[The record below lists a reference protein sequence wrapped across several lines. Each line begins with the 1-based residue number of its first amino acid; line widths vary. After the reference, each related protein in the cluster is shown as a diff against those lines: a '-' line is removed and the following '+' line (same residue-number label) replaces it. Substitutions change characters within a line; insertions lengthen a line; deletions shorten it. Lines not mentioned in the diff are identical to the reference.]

1 MKKSILLAAL
11 LLAGCAVGP
20 NYRKPDLPV
29 SPAYQ
34 DMPMVKAQAPL
45 SVPMAAEADLSQ
57 WWMQFNDLELQSLI
71 SLALQSNLD
80 LLTAESR
87 LREARQQVIV
97 AGAAGLPHVNA
108 NGVAA
113 HIHSNSN
120 LLSDLSGGSGG
131 SSGGSAA
138 PSGPLDAKLYS
149 LGFDATWEIDVFGGI
164 RRGIEAADASREA
177 AVWQMRDSE
186 VTLTGEIATDYLT
199 LRATQARI
207 AILQDEAK
215 EQQNVLNLTAA
226 RARTGFVTQLDVN
239 QQNALVASTLAQIP
253 ELLAQAGAMEHAIAV
268 LLAEQ
273 PEAMTAELDR
283 SAAIPAMPTS
293 LPVGLPSDLLRRR
306 PDVRAAERQLAAA
319 NAQIGVAEADLYP
332 KFDLIAAASF
342 TGSHLSNLLSGSNLG
357 GVGLGSVMFPI
368 FHGGQI
374 EANIRAKKEEQK
386 QAYYAYS
393 KAVLGAVQDAED
405 ALARYTTEQQ
415 RLIQLDCAVDASR
428 SSSAI
433 ALQQYRAGLV
443 TYVNVLTAQ
452 ANELSARD
460 QQEQSRQVFAADLVS
475 LYKALGGGWLESLPT
490 TTSASAT
497 PSGI

>member
-1 MKKSILLAAL
+1 MKKSILVAL
-11 LLAGCAVGP
+11 FILGGCAVGP
-20 NYRKPDLPV
+20 NYRTPDLATP
-29 SPAYQ
+29 PAYQ
-34 DMPMVKAQAPL
+34 DLPTTKAQAPL
-45 SVPMAAEADLSQ
+45 SSPTAGEADLSQ
-57 WWMQFNDLELQSLI
+57 WWLQFNDSELQSLI
-71 SLALQSNLD
+71 SRALQSNLD

-97 AGAAGLPHVNA
+97 AGAAGLPKVDSS
-108 NGVAA
+108 GVAA

-120 LLSDLSGGSGG
+120 LLSKLSGSSGG
-131 SSGGSAA
+131 SSGSGAA
-138 PSGPLDAKLYS
+138 PSGSTDIKLYS

-164 RRGIEAADASREA
+164 RRGVEAADASREA
-177 AVWQMRDSE
+177 AVWQTRDSE
-186 VTLTGEIATDYLT
+186 VTLTAEIATDYLT

-207 AILQDEAK
+207 AILQSEAK
-215 EQQNVLNLTAA
+215 DQQDVLSLTAA
-226 RARTGFVTQLDVN
+226 RARTGFVTQLDVD

-253 ELLAQAGAMEHAIAV
+253 ELQAQTGAMEHAIAV

-273 PEAMTAELDR
+273 PEAITAELDR
-283 SAAIPAMPTS
+283 SAALPTMPTT

-306 PDVRAAERQLAAA
+306 PDVRVAERQLAAA
-319 NAQIGVAEADLYP
+319 TAQIGVADADLYP

-357 GVGLGSVMFPI
+357 EAGLGSIMFPI

-374 EANIRAKKEEQK
+374 EANIRSKKEEQK

-415 RLIQLDCAVDASR
+415 RLVELQRAVEASR
-428 SSSAI
+428 SASTI

-452 ANELSARD
+452 ANELTARD
-460 QQEQSRQVFAADLVS
+460 QLEQSRQTFASDLVS
-475 LYKALGGGWLESLPT
+475 LYKALGGGWQENLPAT
-490 TTSASAT
+490 KIAGASASK
-497 PSGI
+497 S

>member
-1 MKKSILLAAL
+1 
-11 LLAGCAVGP
+11 
-20 NYRKPDLPV
+20 
-29 SPAYQ
+29 
-34 DMPMVKAQAPL
+34 
-45 SVPMAAEADLSQ
+45 
-57 WWMQFNDLELQSLI
+57 
-71 SLALQSNLD
+71 
-80 LLTAESR
+80 
-87 LREARQQVIV
+87 
-97 AGAAGLPHVNA
+97 
-108 NGVAA
+108 
-113 HIHSNSN
+113 
-120 LLSDLSGGSGG
+120 
-131 SSGGSAA
+131 
-138 PSGPLDAKLYS
+138 
-149 LGFDATWEIDVFGGI
+149 
-164 RRGIEAADASREA
+164 
-177 AVWQMRDSE
+177 
-186 VTLTGEIATDYLT
+186 
-199 LRATQARI
+199 
-207 AILQDEAK
+207 
-215 EQQNVLNLTAA
+215 
-226 RARTGFVTQLDVN
+226 
-239 QQNALVASTLAQIP
+239 
-253 ELLAQAGAMEHAIAV
+253 MEHAIAV

-273 PEAMTAELDR
+273 PEAMTVELDR

-306 PDVRAAERQLAAA
+306 PDVRAAERRLAAA

-368 FHGGQI
+368 FHGRQI

-415 RLIQLDCAVDASR
+415 RLIQLDRAVDASR

-460 QQEQSRQVFAADLVS
+460 QQEQSRQAFAADLVS